1 MKKKDQPIFSE
12 ETLASLIELG
22 EVLRPIYERM
32 ITEGY
37 VFKDG
42 KATKLEK

>member
-1 MKKKDQPIFSE
+1 MHKKSKPIFSE
-12 ETLASLIELG
+12 ETYVALVELG

-42 KATKLEK
+42 KATKPEK